1 FSLDKLSE
9 EVLSMSPQY
18 LHSEKEETE
27 SEVTSGT
34 EASNSLSHAPNIFS
48 DVDDATIGK
57 KGAQS
62 SLCSPEQ
69 MIVDAKQT
77 QEEKETAKSNAHEV
91 MENLTELGSALTEE
105 LRECA
110 SRILG
115 NQPKDNQVA
124 SAGEFPNVEII
135 NSLDDEPK
143 KEGREATES
152 NPPENLESA
161 LIKNM
166 REFSSN
172 SRLADSLVVQED
184 KNIKNETKVVQA
196 AAATVEDTV
205 ITTTTS
211 PKGMNDINA
220 YPAANFTFAKT
231 PVGRKKK
238 KVSEK
243 DFRQAVQVLSNCENT
258 DSEIVEQMCE
268 KIAIKIENTM
278 ADSCT
283 PVFYPSLLA
292 FEPVLSDELSIT
304 TVSTSALSCRQ
315 KQIRAKRQDATAL
328 CKVNNEAC
336 NLCTEKNCSDKSQQL
351 MQLQGE
357 IASYREIVPFSSHLN
372 SRCEKK
378 INETGKIVQIAH
390 HVSSSCEE
398 NTDSPCKNLF
408 EILGHHNT
416 RQAYKTNSGGHIVQ
430 ISLDAN
436 SRLRETTDNPCSN
449 IQRSPNI
456 SKRPGEKT
464 DSPNKFVQN
473 LKVTNEADNP
483 FPTIRSSTVEGLHS
497 QPSTSS
503 GLYKND
509 HNVSSGLDPM
519 SCDSPH
525 RTSNMNEYMSDEDL
539 FADEESQSTSLTSL
553 KPHVSSITASF
564 SPKASSNFLTAV
576 LGKSTESHTRQIPGT
591 PEKAQDFCVPS
602 SPPLSQTGK
611 KTTRRGLCK
620 KDSPFLKL
628 LSESIE
634 DVKSCEV
641 VKRLEFESVNESFA
655 ADDRLCLEKSSTP
668 KPTNLEEGKKFFD
681 RSHSVDWIDSVSI
694 VSKDPTISTKPTT
707 VEEVKKFSEG
717 SHRGKNSLSIN
728 KYSAQS
734 SSQRLDSKFEGNNVS
749 VIKDFTTQVGVKA
762 AGGGSGTDVAVAVAA
777 VYNLEK
783 DDQLFL
789 QATTPSQSKGHNRPG
804 WRELSP
810 FSPMPQYN
818 SMDTPALKKAVEK
831 IGVRPVGKKRM
842 RELLEEVYR
851 QTHQ

>member
-1 FSLDKLSE
+1 MYILRFSLDKLSE

-48 DVDDATIGK
+48 DLDDTTIGK

-77 QEEKETAKSNAHEV
+77 QEEKATSKSNAHEV
-91 MENLTELGSALTEE
+91 MENLTELGSPLTEE

-115 NQPKDNQVA
+115 NQTKDNQVA
-124 SAGEFPNVEII
+124 SAGKFPNVEII

-152 NPPENLESA
+152 NPPENRKSA
-161 LIKNM
+161 FIKNM

-172 SRLADSLVVQED
+172 LRLADLLVVQED

-196 AAATVEDTV
+196 AAATVEDSVTR
-205 ITTTTS
+205 TTS

-243 DFRQAVQVLSNCENT
+243 
-258 DSEIVEQMCE
+258 
-268 KIAIKIENTM
+268 
-278 ADSCT
+278 
-283 PVFYPSLLA
+283 VF
-292 FEPVLSDELSIT
+292 
-304 TVSTSALSCRQ
+304 RQ
-315 KQIRAKRQDATAL
+315 KQIQAKRQDATAL
-328 CKVNNEAC
+328 CKGNKEAY
-336 NLCTEKNCSDKSQQL
+336 NLSTEKNCSDKSQQL

-357 IASYREIVPFSSHLN
+357 IASYREIVPFSLHLN

-378 INETGKIVQIAH
+378 TNDTGKIVQIAH
-390 HVSSSCEE
+390 HVSSSSEE

-408 EILGHHNT
+408 EILGYHNM
-416 RQAYKTNSGGHIVQ
+416 RQAYKTNSEGHNVQ
-430 ISLDAN
+430 ISLDAT
-436 SRLRETTDNPCSN
+436 SRLWETTDNPCSN

-483 FPTIRSSTVEGLHS
+483 FPTIRSSTVEGLHP
-497 QPSTSS
+497 QPSTSI
-503 GLYKND
+503 GLYKNN

-519 SCDSPH
+519 SCDSPR
-525 RTSNMNEYMSDEDL
+525 RTSNMNEYMSDKDL

-564 SPKASSNFLTAV
+564 SLKASSNSPPAV
-576 LGKSTESHTRQIPGT
+576 LGKNTKSHTNQTPGT
-591 PEKAQDFCVPS
+591 PEKAQDFCVPI

-611 KTTRRGLCK
+611 RTTKRGLCK
-620 KDSPFLKL
+620 KVSPLLKL
-628 LSESIE
+628 LSESTE
-634 DVKSCEV
+634 DAKSGEV
-641 VKRLEFESVNESFA
+641 VKRLEFESFA
-655 ADDRLCLEKSSTP
+655 ADDRLCLEKSCVP

-681 RSHSVDWIDSVSI
+681 RSHSVDWIDSASI
-694 VSKDPTISTKPTT
+694 ASKDPTILTTPIT
-707 VEEVKKFSEG
+707 VEEVKKFSESSYSG
-717 SHRGKNSLSIN
+717 ESLLSKNSLSIN
-728 KYSAQS
+728 KYSAHS
-734 SSQRLDSKFEGNNVS
+734 SSQRLD
-749 VIKDFTTQVGVKA
+749 
-762 AGGGSGTDVAVAVAA
+762 
-777 VYNLEK
+777 LEK
-783 DDQLFL
+783 
-789 QATTPSQSKGHNRPG
+789 
-804 WRELSP
+804 
-810 FSPMPQYN
+810 
-818 SMDTPALKKAVEK
+818 MDTKKSSYSYAK
-831 IGVRPVGKKRM
+831 VRHYIKVCHVLFVSRSKQCQII
-842 RELLEEVYR
+842 L
-851 QTHQ
+851 

>member
-1 FSLDKLSE
+1 
-9 EVLSMSPQY
+9 MSPQY

-77 QEEKETAKSNAHEV
+77 QEEKATAKSNAHEV

-110 SRILG
+110 STILG

-243 DFRQAVQVLSNCENT
+243 DFRQ
-258 DSEIVEQMCE
+258 
-268 KIAIKIENTM
+268 
-278 ADSCT
+278 
-283 PVFYPSLLA
+283 
-292 FEPVLSDELSIT
+292 
-304 TVSTSALSCRQ
+304 

-328 CKVNNEAC
+328 CKGNKEAY
-336 NLCTEKNCSDKSQQL
+336 NLSTEKNCSDKSQQL
-351 MQLQGE
+351 MQLQGK

-378 INETGKIVQIAH
+378 TNDNGKIVQIAH
-390 HVSSSCEE
+390 HVSSSSEE
-398 NTDSPCKNLF
+398 NTDSPCKNPF
-408 EILGHHNT
+408 EILGYHNM
-416 RQAYKTNSGGHIVQ
+416 RQAYKTNSEGHNVQ

-436 SRLRETTDNPCSN
+436 SRLWETTDNPCSN

-483 FPTIRSSTVEGLHS
+483 FPTIRSSTVEGLHP

-503 GLYKND
+503 GLYKNN

-519 SCDSPH
+519 SCDSPR
-525 RTSNMNEYMSDEDL
+525 RTSNMNEYLSDKDL

-553 KPHVSSITASF
+553 KPHVSSITDFF
-564 SPKASSNFLTAV
+564 SPEASSNSPPAV
-576 LGKSTESHTRQIPGT
+576 LGKNTKSHTNQTPGT
-591 PEKAQDFCVPS
+591 PEKAQDFCVPI

-611 KTTRRGLCK
+611 KRTRRGLCK
-620 KDSPFLKL
+620 KVSPFRKL
-628 LSESIE
+628 LSDSTE
-634 DVKSCEV
+634 DVKSGEV
-641 VKRLEFESVNESFA
+641 VKRLEFESCENESFA
-655 ADDRLCLEKSSTP
+655 ANDQLCLAKSSTP

-681 RSHSVDWIDSVSI
+681 RSHSVDWIDSASI
-694 VSKDPTISTKPTT
+694 ASKDPTILTTPIT
-707 VEEVKKFSEG
+707 VEEVKKFSES
-717 SHRGKNSLSIN
+717 SHNGESLLSKNSLSIN
-728 KYSAQS
+728 KYSAHS
-734 SSQRLDSKFEGNNVS
+734 SSQRLD
-749 VIKDFTTQVGVKA
+749 
-762 AGGGSGTDVAVAVAA
+762 
-777 VYNLEK
+777 LEK
-783 DDQLFL
+783 
-789 QATTPSQSKGHNRPG
+789 
-804 WRELSP
+804 
-810 FSPMPQYN
+810 
-818 SMDTPALKKAVEK
+818 MDTKKSSYSYAK
-831 IGVRPVGKKRM
+831 VRHYIKVCHVLFVSRSKQCQII
-842 RELLEEVYR
+842 L
-851 QTHQ
+851 